1 MAMIR
6 VHVVPNAKIDKV
18 VGELA
23 TASPSRGG
31 HGGAIKIKLCAPA
44 VEGKANAAL
53 IAFLL
58 AWPLA
63 RFVPRRRTL
72 GWILAI
78 AGSAGYVWF
87 SAGPIPA
94 VLGAFAV
101 AVIGF
106 ALIRGHGVRAA

>member
-1 MAMIR
+1 VNALGVQWSLACPSSELPCNDVNAVGVPIFLLPFAMI
-6 VHVVPNAKIDKV
+6 
-18 VGELA
+18 
-23 TASPSRGG
+23 
-31 HGGAIKIKLCAPA
+31 
-44 VEGKANAAL
+44 AL
-53 IAFLL
+53 LL

-78 AGSAGYVWF
+78 AGLAGYVWF

-94 VLGAFAV
+94 VAGAFAV

-106 ALIRGHGVRAA
+106 ALIRGHAVRAA

>member
-1 MAMIR
+1 M
-6 VHVVPNAKIDKV
+6 NALGV
-18 VGELA
+18 QWSLACPPSELPCNDV
-23 TASPSRGG
+23 S
-31 HGGAIKIKLCAPA
+31 A
-44 VEGKANAAL
+44 VSVLIFLLPFAAL
-53 IAFLL
+53 IALLL

-78 AGSAGYVWF
+78 AGLAGYVWF

-94 VLGAFAV
+94 VIGAFAV

-106 ALIRGHGVRAA
+106 ALIRGHAVRAA